1 MNSIDFTSGTSW
13 KQILGFA
20 IPLMLGN
27 FFQLTYNV
35 CDSII
40 VGRFASKEA
49 LAAIGTSD
57 SILTLLTLAVS
68 GICIGASV
76 LMSQFFGAHQFK
88 EMQEEFSTLLCM
100 GSVFGMIVMILG
112 LLSCEMILKSMNVP
126 YEILSSAKLYL
137 NISFSGL
144 PFIVLYN
151 ICSSGL
157 RSISN
162 AKIPTLSL
170 ILSSITNIGL
180 DLLFVCGFSW
190 SVFGAGLATVL
201 SQALSFFIC
210 LFYIQRKE
218 KRLKMS
224 FVCKK
229 EYMYLTMR
237 YGFFS
242 ALQQCAQPIGK
253 LCIQGM
259 VNSLGIYAM
268 AAFNAIGKIEDI
280 GLVPGRTLSDAM
292 MTFVAQNKG
301 ANQEKRME
309 KGFKEGMFLEFV
321 FGLCISFLLFCF
333 RKPLMSLFTD
343 NESIIYQG
351 ISYFSVMFIAYALS
365 NLANGNQ
372 GYFRGI
378 GKMKITLLGTI
389 TQISI
394 RTIASFIWIEKY
406 CLKGVGFACMTGWI
420 VQFIW
425 QWLYHYKY
433 IKKSLS

>member
-1 MNSIDFTSGTSW
+1 MNSKDFTNGTSW

-27 FFQLTYNV
+27 LFQLTYNV

-40 VGRFASKEA
+40 IGRFASKEA

-68 GICIGASV
+68 GICIGAGV

-88 EMQEEFSTLLCM
+88 EMQEEFSTLLFM
-100 GSVFGMIVMILG
+100 GSVFSFIVMSAG
-112 LLSCEMILKSMNVP
+112 LLSCEILLKIMNVP
-126 YEILSSAKLYL
+126 NEIVSSAKLYL
-137 NISFSGL
+137 NISFLGL

-170 ILSSITNIGL
+170 IVSSIMNIGL

-229 EYMYLTMR
+229 EYISLTMR

-259 VNSLGIYAM
+259 VNSLGIYSM

-301 ANQEKRME
+301 AKQEKRME
-309 KGFKEGMFLEFV
+309 KGFQEGMLLELG
-321 FGLCISFLLFCF
+321 FGLCISFLLYCF
-333 RKPLMSLFTD
+333 RKPLLSLFTD
-343 NESIIYQG
+343 NERIINQG

-378 GKMKITLLGTI
+378 GKMKITFLGTI

-394 RTIASFIWIEKY
+394 RTLASYFWIGTY
-406 CLKGVGFACMTGWI
+406 GLKGVGLACMAGWI

-425 QWLYHYKY
+425 QWFYHYKY
-433 IKKSLS
+433 AKTS